1 MSELEL
7 ILKEVQEER
16 RLRQVAEER
25 VRALKI
31 EQQAAEFR
39 RQVAEERFRAARE
52 EQQRLFGPLT
62 VKEYVEECH
71 ALDGELDVVTEFTQI
86 TGDPVVDPG
95 DRS

>member
-16 RLRQVAEER
+16 RLRKVAEER
-25 VRALKI
+25 ARAI
-31 EQQAAEFR
+31 QEENR
-39 RQVAEERFRAARE
+39 RR
-52 EQQRLFGPLT
+52 FGPLT

-71 ALDGELDVVTEFTQI
+71 ALDGELDVVTEFTQVI
-86 TGDPVVDPG
+86 GDPVVNPG